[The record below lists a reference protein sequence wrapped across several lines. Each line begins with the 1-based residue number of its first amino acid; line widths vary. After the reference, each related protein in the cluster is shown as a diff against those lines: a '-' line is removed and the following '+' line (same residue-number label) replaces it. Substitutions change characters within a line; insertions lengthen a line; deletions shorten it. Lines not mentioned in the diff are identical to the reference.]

1 MMSQCL
7 ADDRDR
13 DMIIS
18 CRRCPGMAGN
28 IEGELALDAYR
39 SSKLSEV
46 VGNTRFRIVI

>member
-1 MMSQCL
+1 MSIRSNALSVGRDLIDLCGGFGMMSQCL

-28 IEGELALDAYR
+28 IEGEF
-39 SSKLSEV
+39 V
-46 VGNTRFRIVI
+46 